1 MSEGKKLSDLTL
13 KEHAVGIIGIGVII
27 AVFIWGSA
35 NEGKWLDKEKSA
47 WEKRLLSGY
56 FNHETHD
63 DLGYSE
69 WHHTDENGSKVVM
82 WYKRLQPV
90 GQDSQERGYWIL
102 IAFDGNHQT
111 SKMISFDIAES
122 RETIEGIIKEKY

>member
-1 MSEGKKLSDLTL
+1 MSKGKKLSDLTL

-27 AVFIWGSA
+27 AGFIWGSA

-82 WYKRLQPV
+82 WYKRVHPS
-90 GQDSQERGYWIL
+90 GDNSPERGYWIL